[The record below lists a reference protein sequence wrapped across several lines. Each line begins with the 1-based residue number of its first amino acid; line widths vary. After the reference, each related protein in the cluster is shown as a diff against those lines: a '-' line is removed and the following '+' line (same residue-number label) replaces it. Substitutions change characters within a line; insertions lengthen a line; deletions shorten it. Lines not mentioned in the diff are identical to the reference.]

1 MPQILVRQLPADVKA
16 RLQRRAKRHG
26 RSLEAE
32 VREILC
38 QVPEPA
44 AASSRDAENITLQL
58 IDRIQRI
65 GITNEDI
72 DALNENIAIA
82 GRNRR
87 TFKLDDDIA

>member
-16 RLQRRAKRHG
+16 RLQRRAKHHG

-44 AASSRDAENITLQL
+44 AASNRDAQIITQQL
-58 IDRIQRI
+58 INRLQII
-65 GITNEDI
+65 GITNDDI
-72 DALNENIAIA
+72 DALDASIAE
-82 GRNRR
+82 
-87 TFKLDDDIA
+87 LDGEQRLGGFDK